1 MSPQRVIRT
10 IRTHKRFT
18 WIIVVC
24 CLMIFAAFIATAS
37 RLTYRADAVND
48 EFVDQ
53 ATLIYQNCV
62 ANETQD
68 SVIVAQLE
76 AAKRRARASLPRGSA
91 ELLYQ
96 MEVLNE
102 GIDALEPPNEPDCVP
117 PEGTD
122 P

>member
-1 MSPQRVIRT
+1 MSPNRVLRPL
-10 IRTHKRFT
+10 RTHRTFVAV
-18 WIIVVC
+18 IAAC
-24 CLMIFAAFIATAS
+24 CLVVIASFAVAS
-37 RLTYRADAVND
+37 DRLQHREVRVDD
-48 EFVDQ
+48 EFDWQ
-53 ATLIYQNCV
+53 QTLIYRNCV

-68 SVIVAQLE
+68 AVIIAQLE
-76 AAKRRARASLPRGSA
+76 AAKHRARASLPANSA

-96 MEVLNE
+96 LEVLNE

>member
-1 MSPQRVIRT
+1 MSPQRVIRK

-18 WIIVVC
+18 WIIVIC
-24 CLMIFAAFIATAS
+24 CLLIVGAFIATGS
-37 RLTYRADAVND
+37 RFSDRTSAVDN

-53 ATLIYQNCV
+53 ATLIYRNCV

-68 SVIVAQLE
+68 AVIVAQLE
-76 AAKRRARASLPRGSA
+76 AAKRRARASLPARSA

-96 MEVLNE
+96 LEVINE
-102 GIDALEPPNEPDCVP
+102 GIDALEPPNEPDCVA

>member
-1 MSPQRVIRT
+1 MIRK

-24 CLMIFAAFIATAS
+24 CFVILAAFVATSERLGS
-37 RLTYRADAVND
+37 RTT
-48 EFVDQ
+48 EVDDTLVFQ
-53 ATLIYQNCV
+53 QTLIYQNCV

-68 SVIVAQLE
+68 AVIIAQLE
-76 AAKRRARASLPRGSA
+76 AAKHRARASLPKNSA
-91 ELLYQ
+91 ELIYQ
-96 MEVLNE
+96 LEVLNE

-117 PEGTD
+117 PEGTE

>member
-1 MSPQRVIRT
+1 MSPQRVIRHIQT
-10 IRTHKRFT
+10 RFT
-18 WIIVVC
+18 WIIVIC
-24 CLMIFAAFIATAS
+24 CLVIVGALVATGS
-37 RLTYRADAVND
+37 RFSDRTEAVD
-48 EFVDQ
+48 SELVDQ

-76 AAKRRARASLPRGSA
+76 GAKRRARSSLPPGSV
-91 ELLYQ
+91 ELRYQ
-96 MEVLNE
+96 LELLNE

>member
-24 CLMIFAAFIATAS
+24 CLLIVGAFVATGS
-37 RLTYRADAVND
+37 RFGDRTEAVD
-48 EFVDQ
+48 SELIDQ